1 MPNRNQ
7 PSRDISRH
15 VVVLRASIL
24 LASAFVF
31 SSNTNAETI
40 TNAPRSVQRPQI
52 ITGYPV
58 TPGVAGTPGT
68 PGMPGMPGTPGTP
81 GTPGSPGQPGQPGQ
95 TGIPATPQAPA
106 WLAGVPPAL
115 QSLALRSPVVL
126 YTPDNCGEPC
136 DEARFWLLSRGVPFL
151 EARVETTAD
160 LTAYRRL
167 GFGVGFPAL
176 AVGSERF
183 NGFQEPSW
191 GGALDRA
198 GFPRPSVLPPAWQPP
213 PAYPLS
219 VWARPDPGNRG
230 SARANSGFDPRMDPR
245 MDPRFD
251 PRYGQQFDPRGPQ
264 PGYQAGYPPGF
275 QPGYPPGPPGYPLP
289 YPTGIPPG
297 HPPGMPPGPQH
308 GRPYGPAPAPSDRE
322 WSETLQTF
330 SDSPSN
336 PRGRSD
342 STGPTKPSPG
352 SNR

>member
-1 MPNRNQ
+1 MPNQNQ
-7 PSRDISRH
+7 PSRDGARYVSR
-15 VVVLRASIL
+15 LTASIF
-24 LASAFVF
+24 LAATIVVS
-31 SSNTNAETI
+31 TPTIAETI
-40 TNAPRSVQRPQI
+40 TNAPRSSQRPQI

-58 TPGVAGTPGT
+58 MPGQPGTPGT
-68 PGMPGMPGTPGTP
+68 PGTPGAPGTP
-81 GTPGSPGQPGQPGQ
+81 GTPGSPGQPGQPGV
-95 TGIPATPQAPA
+95 PAAPQAPA

-176 AVGSERF
+176 AVGKERF
-183 NGFQEPSW
+183 SGFQEPSW

-198 GFPRPSVLPPAWQPP
+198 GFPRPSALPPAWQPP

-230 SARANSGFDPRMDPR
+230 AAGASSG
-245 MDPRFD
+245 
-251 PRYGQQFDPRGPQ
+251 FDPRGPQ
-264 PGYQAGYPPGF
+264 PGYPAGYPPAYPPGYQSGYPPGF

-289 YPTGIPPG
+289 YPTGLPPG
-297 HPPGMPPGPQH
+297 HPPGMPPGQIH
-308 GRPYGPAPAPSDRE
+308 GGPHGPPPAASDRA
-322 WSETLQTF
+322 WSENLQTF

-336 PRGRSD
+336 RGGRSD
-342 STGPTKPSPG
+342 STAPTKPSPG
-352 SNR
+352 GNR

>member
-1 MPNRNQ
+1 MPALNQ
-7 PSRDISRH
+7 ASRERARFAS
-15 VVVLRASIL
+15 VLRASIL
-24 LASAFVF
+24 LASAFAL
-31 SSNTNAETI
+31 SQTAIGETI
-40 TNAPRSVQRPQI
+40 TNSPKSSQRPQI
-52 ITGYPV
+52 ITGYPGN
-58 TPGVAGTPGT
+58 PGS
-68 PGMPGMPGTPGTP
+68 PGTPGTP
-81 GTPGSPGQPGQPGQ
+81 GTPGSPGQPGQPGVP
-95 TGIPATPQAPA
+95 GVPQAPA

-160 LTAYRRL
+160 LSAYRRL

-176 AVGSERF
+176 GVGNERF
-183 NGFQEPSW
+183 NGFQEPNW

-198 GFPRPSVLPPAWQPP
+198 GFPRPSALPPAWQPP

-219 VWARPDPGNRG
+219 IWARSDPGNRG
-230 SARANSGFDPRMDPR
+230 AGRANGGFDPRMDPR
-245 MDPRFD
+245 LD

-275 QPGYPPGPPGYPLP
+275 SPGYQAGYPPGFQPGY
-289 YPTGIPPG
+289 
-297 HPPGMPPGPQH
+297 PPGPQH
-308 GRPYGPAPAPSDRE
+308 GRPHGPPPAASDRA

-330 SDSPSN
+330 SDSPSSAG
-336 PRGRSD
+336 GRSD
-342 STGPTKPSPG
+342 TTAPIKPSPG

>member
-1 MPNRNQ
+1 MPNPTQ
-7 PSRDISRH
+7 ASRDGARSAS
-15 VVVLRASIL
+15 VLRASIL
-24 LASAFVF
+24 LASAFAL
-31 SSNTNAETI
+31 SQTAIAETI
-40 TNAPRSVQRPQI
+40 TNSPKSSQRPQI
-52 ITGYPV
+52 ITGYPGN
-58 TPGVAGTPGT
+58 PGS
-68 PGMPGMPGTPGTP
+68 P

-95 TGIPATPQAPA
+95 PGVPAAPQAPA

-176 AVGSERF
+176 GVGNERF
-183 NGFQEPSW
+183 SGFQEPSW

-198 GFPRPSVLPPAWQPP
+198 GFPRPSALPPAWQPP

-219 VWARPDPGNRG
+219 IWARPDPGNRG
-230 SARANSGFDPRMDPR
+230 AARANGGFDPRMDPR
-245 MDPRFD
+245 LD

-275 QPGYPPGPPGYPLP
+275 QPGYQPGYPPGFQPGYPPGPPGYPP
-289 YPTGIPPG
+289 AYPTGVPPG
-297 HPPGMPPGPQH
+297 HPPGIPPGAQH
-308 GRPYGPAPAPSDRE
+308 DRPYGPPPAASDRA

-336 PRGRSD
+336 AGGRSD
-342 STGPTKPSPG
+342 TTAPTKPSPG

>member
-1 MPNRNQ
+1 MPNQNQ
-7 PSRDISRH
+7 PSRDGARYVSR
-15 VVVLRASIL
+15 LTASIL
-24 LASAFVF
+24 LAATLTV
-31 SSNTNAETI
+31 SNSVIAETI
-40 TNAPRSVQRPQI
+40 TNAPRSSQRPQI

-58 TPGVAGTPGT
+58 MPGQPGTPGT
-68 PGMPGMPGTPGTP
+68 PGTPGAPGTP
-81 GTPGSPGQPGQPGQ
+81 GTPGSPGQPGQPGV
-95 TGIPATPQAPA
+95 PAAPQAPA

-176 AVGSERF
+176 AVGKERF
-183 NGFQEPSW
+183 SGFQEPSW

-198 GFPRPSVLPPAWQPP
+198 GFPRPSALPPAWQPP

-230 SARANSGFDPRMDPR
+230 AAGASSGFDPRWP
-245 MDPRFD
+245 
-251 PRYGQQFDPRGPQ
+251 
-264 PGYQAGYPPGF
+264 

-289 YPTGIPPG
+289 YPTGLPPG
-297 HPPGMPPGPQH
+297 HPPGMPPGQIH
-308 GRPYGPAPAPSDRE
+308 GGPHGPPPAASDRA
-322 WSETLQTF
+322 WSENLQTF
-330 SDSPSN
+330 SDSPTN
-336 PRGRSD
+336 RGGRSD
-342 STGPTKPSPG
+342 STAPTKPSPG
-352 SNR
+352 GNR

>member
-7 PSRDISRH
+7 SSRDNARSAS
-15 VVVLRASIL
+15 VLRASVL
-24 LASAFVF
+24 LASAFAL
-31 SSNTNAETI
+31 SQTATAETI
-40 TNAPRSVQRPQI
+40 TNAPKSAQRPQI
-52 ITGYPV
+52 ITGYPGN
-58 TPGVAGTPGT
+58 PGSPGTPGT
-68 PGMPGMPGTPGTP
+68 PVTAGAPNTP
-81 GTPGSPGQPGQPGQ
+81 GTPGSPGQPGQPGA
-95 TGIPATPQAPA
+95 PAAPQAPA
-106 WLAGVPPAL
+106 WLAGVPSAL

-176 AVGSERF
+176 GVGNERF
-183 NGFQEPSW
+183 SGFQEPKW

-198 GFPRPSVLPPAWQPP
+198 GFPRPSALPPTWQPP

-219 VWARPDPGNRG
+219 IWARPDPGNRG
-230 SARANSGFDPRMDPR
+230 AGRSNGGLDPRMDPR
-245 MDPRFD
+245 LD
-251 PRYGQQFDPRGPQ
+251 PRYGQQIDPRGPLPVYP
-264 PGYQAGYPPGF
+264 PGYQTGYPPGYS
-275 QPGYPPGPPGYPLP
+275 PGYPPAYSTGLPPGN
-289 YPTGIPPG
+289 PPG
-297 HPPGMPPGPQH
+297 NPPGMPPGMPPGQQH
-308 GRPYGPAPAPSDRE
+308 GGPHGPPPAASDRA

-336 PRGRSD
+336 TGGRSD
-342 STGPTKPSPG
+342 SSVPTKPSPG